1 MEFGA
6 TVIILFSKYFNK
18 NKITLFLG
26 GFFIG
31 AVTEYIISFL
41 VEIMMQIRWWDYSDR
56 ILNVN
61 GRICILYSIFW
72 GILTVLLIKRFNPKI
87 DKMIDK
93 IKEKISNK
101 VLKKI
106 VIITTIFLVIDC
118 VLTCYAQE
126 QFINRMIVE
135 NNIEVENKEEIIEK
149 YKRTYSNKTLSNFIN
164 TFWNDKKMIKT
175 FPNIK
180 IQDKEK
186 NVIYLDS
193 LLHDTKSYYF
203 KIFEK

>member
-6 TVIILFSKYFNK
+6 VAIILFSKYFNK

-26 GFFIG
+26 GFIIG
-31 AVTEYIISFL
+31 AITEYIISFL
-41 VEIMMQIRWWDYSDR
+41 VEIIMQIRWWDYSNR
-56 ILNVN
+56 ILNIN

-72 GILTVLLIKRFNPKI
+72 GILTVLLIKRLNPKI

-93 IKEKISNK
+93 IKEKISIK
-101 VLKKI
+101 LLKRL
-106 VIITTIFLVIDC
+106 VIITTIFLAIDC
-118 VLTCYAQE
+118 ILTCYAQE

-135 NNIEVENKEEIIEK
+135 NNIEVEKKEEIVKK
-149 YKRTYSNKTLSNFIN
+149 YERTYSNKTLSNFIN

-175 FPNIK
+175 FPNMK

-186 NVIYLDS
+186 NIIYLDS
-193 LLHDTKSYYF
+193 LLHDTTSYYF